1 MVVEN
6 ILTLGK
12 ITSLAL
18 VNSVNPCQIAMLVLV
33 LVTILTQNQ
42 ERRKKVLFAGLAF
55 ISAVYIGYLFY
66 GIVLVQ
72 LFSAF
77 TESLRQSSIYV
88 KYAFAVL
95 AMLVGGLQVKD
106 FFFYK
111 KGSFATEMP
120 IWMRPR
126 AKRIIGKITSPI
138 GAFLT
143 GFIITLF
150 LGPCTMAPLLVA
162 TESLSQFGLLGA
174 LPWLLYF
181 NLIVVLPLIVI
192 TFVIYRGF
200 TTAENISQWKERN
213 AKILHLIAGILL
225 LSVGTAMLMG
235 WL

>member
-1 MVVEN
+1 
-6 ILTLGK
+6 LTLGK

-33 LVTILTQNQ
+33 LITILTQNS
-42 ERRKKVLFAGLAF
+42 EKKKRVLFSGLAF

-77 TESLRQSSIYV
+77 TESLKQSSIYV
-88 KYAFAVL
+88 KYIFAVL
-95 AMLVGGLQVKD
+95 AMLVGGLQIKD

-111 KGSFATEMP
+111 KGSFATETP
-120 IWMRPR
+120 IWMMVK
-126 AKRIIGKITSPI
+126 AKKIIEKITSPI
-138 GAFLT
+138 GAFFT

-181 NLIVVLPLIVI
+181 NFIVIIPLIII
-192 TFVIYRGF
+192 TFIIYKGF
-200 TTAENISQWKERN
+200 TTAENIANWRN
-213 AKILHLIAGILL
+213 KNIRILHLIAGLLL
-225 LSVGTAMLMG
+225 LSTGIAMLMG
-235 WL
+235 WI

>member
-1 MVVEN
+1 MVTEN

-33 LVTILTQNQ
+33 LITILTQSQ
-42 ERRKKVLFAGLAF
+42 EKKKKVLFSGLAF
-55 ISAVYIGYLFY
+55 ILAVYIGYLFY

-72 LFSAF
+72 LFSTF
-77 TESLRQSSIYV
+77 TELLRQSAIYV
-88 KYAFAVL
+88 KYAFAIL
-95 AMLVGGLQVKD
+95 AMLIGGLQIKD

-120 IWMRPR
+120 IWMRSK
-126 AKRIIGKITSPI
+126 AKRIIEKITSPV

-162 TESLSQFGLLGA
+162 TESLSQFGLIGA

-181 NLIVVLPLIVI
+181 NLIAVLPLIAI
-192 TFVIYRGF
+192 TFIIYRGF
-200 TTAENISQWKERN
+200 TTAENISQWKEKN
-213 AKILHLIAGILL
+213 AKIFHLIAGILL
-225 LSVGTAMLMG
+225 LSVGIAMLMG

>member
-1 MVVEN
+1 MVVE

-18 VNSVNPCQIAMLVLV
+18 VNSINPCQIAMLVLV
-33 LVTILTQNQ
+33 LITILTQNQ
-42 ERRKKVLFAGLAF
+42 EKKKKILFAGLAF
-55 ISAVYIGYLFY
+55 ITAVYIGYLFY
-66 GIVLVQ
+66 GIVLIQ
-72 LFSAF
+72 LFQTFAETLKQGSVY
-77 TESLRQSSIYV
+77 LKYV
-88 KYAFAVL
+88 IATL
-95 AMLVGGLQVKD
+95 SMLIGALQIKD

-120 IWMRPR
+120 IWMRPK
-126 AKRIIGKITSPI
+126 AKRIIEKIVSPT

-150 LGPCTMAPLLVA
+150 LSPCTMAPLLVV
-162 TESLSQFGLLGA
+162 TESISRLGLVGA

-192 TFVIYRGF
+192 TFIVYKGF
-200 TTAENISQWKERN
+200 TTAEHVAQWKDRN
-213 AKILHLIAGILL
+213 IRILHLIAGILL
-225 LSVGTAMLMG
+225 FSVGIALLIG

>member
-1 MVVEN
+1 MVD

-33 LVTILTQNQ
+33 LVTILMQNQ
-42 ERRKKVLFAGLAF
+42 EKKRKVLFAGLAF

-72 LFSAF
+72 LFQTF
-77 TESLRQSSIYV
+77 TGLLRQSSIYI
-88 KYAFAVL
+88 KYIFGIL
-95 AMLVGGLQVKD
+95 SMLIGALQIKD

-120 IWMRPR
+120 IWMRPK
-126 AKRIIGKITSPI
+126 AKRIIQKITSPI
-138 GAFLT
+138 GAFFT

-150 LGPCTMAPLLVA
+150 LTPCTMAPLLIA
-162 TESLSQFGLLGA
+162 TESLAQLGLIKA

-181 NLIVVLPLIVI
+181 NFIIVIPLIII
-192 TFVIYRGF
+192 TLVIYKGF
-200 TTAENISQWKERN
+200 ATAEDVSNWKERN
-213 AKILHLIAGILL
+213 VRILHLIAGILL
-225 LSVGTAMLMG
+225 FLVGVALLRG
-235 WL
+235 WV

>member
-1 MVVEN
+1 MVDV
-6 ILTLGK
+6 LTLGK

-33 LVTILTQNQ
+33 LITILTQSQ
-42 ERRKKVLFAGLAF
+42 EKKKRVLFTGLAF
-55 ISAVYIGYLFY
+55 ILAVYLGYLFY

-72 LFSAF
+72 LFQAF
-77 TESLRQSSIYV
+77 TETLRQSSIYV
-88 KYAFAVL
+88 KYAFAIL
-95 AMLVGGLQVKD
+95 AMLVGGLQIKD
-106 FFFYK
+106 FLFYK

-120 IWMRPR
+120 IWMRSK
-126 AKRIIGKITSPI
+126 AKRIIEKIISPI

-162 TESLSQFGLLGA
+162 TETLSQFGLIGA

-181 NLIVVLPLIVI
+181 NFIAIIPLLII
-192 TFVIYRGF
+192 TFIIYKGF
-200 TTAENISQWKERN
+200 TTAENISQWKEKN
-213 AKILHLIAGILL
+213 ARILHLIAGILL
-225 LSVGTAMLMG
+225 LSVGIAMLMG